1 MTPRRL
7 PLVLLGSL
15 LATSYFVFHAVFGT
29 HGLQAKSRLLERST
43 EIERELAVLEAV
55 RIRLR
60 QDVAALGREPPA
72 PDVVEEIARDVL
84 GMIRPGDLI
93 VVRPA
98 RSAAGGLGMPPATDG
113 ASRH

>member
-7 PLVLLGSL
+7 PIVLLGSL
-15 LATSYFVFHAVFGT
+15 LATSYFVYHAVFGT
-29 HGLQAKSRLLERST
+29 HGLQAKVRLLERST
-43 EIERELAVLEAV
+43 EIERELAVLEVV
-55 RIRLR
+55 RLRLR

-72 PDVVEEIARDVL
+72 PDVVEETARDIL

-98 RSAAGGLGMPPATDG
+98 RPSAG
-113 ASRH
+113 ASADLPGANGGPRR